1 MNTDIL
7 MRIVFL
13 VSLLLVIKWLML
25 RAENKKF
32 STFKGYL
39 RLFTDSL
46 KIILKYKWLFIAVFF
61 IALPAEI
68 YDNLLK
74 TIVGTKYKPGVED
87 FFNFN
92 FSLNW
97 ELFKRIQTI
106 YSSFREIVVINPLPA
121 TRFNFLSIALLVII
135 FFLLLRKKFDTIGKV
150 NPKYSIYK
158 NIFYISL
165 VISLFT
171 VVYYLSPFYYKYL
184 LGNPEFDFKYWLIYI
199 LPSSYLTLI
208 SAVVFSA
215 ILIVAAKSYFLKIE
229 TIARDYIVVIIN
241 NFGRLFVFFLFIFII
256 SILYSLFQKGFLYV
270 RMETTG
276 IYIFNF
282 LYSILIMLFMFTPF
296 FIIDDN
302 HSVLD
307 SMDLSIRFILKNIPE
322 LLVFLIFSFIA
333 IFLVN
338 ILSFIFDFEGK
349 GLWFSTA
356 QNLFSLIII
365 FLETIVKVMYGVG
378 ITLLFISLKYQK
390 KK

>member
-1 MNTDIL
+1 
-7 MRIVFL
+7 
-13 VSLLLVIKWLML
+13 
-25 RAENKKF
+25 
-32 STFKGYL
+32 
-39 RLFTDSL
+39 
-46 KIILKYKWLFIAVFF
+46 
-61 IALPAEI
+61 
-68 YDNLLK
+68 
-74 TIVGTKYKPGVED
+74 
-87 FFNFN
+87 
-92 FSLNW
+92 
-97 ELFKRIQTI
+97 
-106 YSSFREIVVINPLPA
+106 
-121 TRFNFLSIALLVII
+121 
-135 FFLLLRKKFDTIGKV
+135 
-150 NPKYSIYK
+150 
-158 NIFYISL
+158 L